1 MSTRRRAG
9 YGETA
14 MRVRRER
21 VEWIFGYGSLVGL
34 RGSDGAE
41 PDPTPAALRGYRR
54 SWDVAMDNDQTIP
67 GYKAF
72 VDPHSGEQPPVFV
85 TFLNIQ
91 ADPDAWINGA
101 LIPVHESALE
111 SIDRRERNYDRRD
124 VTAALDADLDGPV
137 WAYLGSD
144 DGR

>member
-1 MSTRRRAG
+1 
-9 YGETA
+9 
-14 MRVRRER
+14 
-21 VEWIFGYGSLVGL
+21 
-34 RGSDGAE
+34 
-41 PDPTPAALRGYRR
+41 
-54 SWDVAMDNDQTIP
+54 
-67 GYKAF
+67 
-72 VDPHSGEQPPVFV
+72 VFV

-144 DGR
+144 DGRGRYEAGRAGGTAVVSSEYLSGVEADFSALGAGMLELFRLTTDPPQAPLVPLERVEL